1 MGRKAVSEH
10 SGCFAAVFAP
20 QLASEGVSERSKR
33 TELTDLRGSEE
44 RKTHV
49 SPPIGRS
56 STSMRLR
63 AGRQSPDRHKS
74 RRSSLSCNGTF
85 LLYSSPFVNHPHNLP
100 PNLCFLTAIGC
111 RFYRCG
117 LCCPRLHGR

>member
-1 MGRKAVSEH
+1 MGRKALSEH

-33 TELTDLRGSEE
+33 SELTDLRGSEE

-74 RRSSLSCNGTF
+74 RRSSLSGNVAV
-85 LLYSSPFVNHPHNLP
+85 LLYNSPFVNHPHNLSAKFVLLDRHRLP
-100 PNLCFLTAIGC
+100 FLSMWIMLPTSTW
-111 RFYRCG
+111 
-117 LCCPRLHGR
+117 